1 MASSLLL
8 IFIIYKWYIRH
19 EGHAGHKVKTYE
31 VKLPSIQ
38 VESFILFYQD

>member
-19 EGHAGHKVKTYE
+19 EGHKVKTYE